1 MDRRALSDEEFTMI
15 AMAVQ
20 KVFGM
25 KDPYP
30 STMKIVKSF
39 PGNGCWLMFNL
50 ARLDRRI
57 ANGQYPTIKSKWA
70 YLDALRKLNT
80 TLTAQS
86 CGGDDLAWDDGK
98 EIKDWYHLICPAT
111 YGGHPDVVH
120 VGGFINA
127 VVAYAEHMKKGGK

>member
-1 MDRRALSDEEFTMI
+1 LDRKQLTDEEFTMI

-30 STMKIVKSF
+30 SAMKIVKMA
-39 PGNGCWLMFNL
+39 PNGEWLMYCL
-50 ARLDRRI
+50 VCLDHFIYNPAPKMHLKTVKERW
-57 ANGQYPTIKSKWA
+57 GF
-70 YLDALRKLNT
+70 LDWMLPNMNH
-80 TLTAQS
+80 S
-86 CGGDDLAWDDGK
+86 IPGDAIAWDDGK